1 MKKRF
6 FYWTLCLSL
15 LLSGCGGSADPAPDV
30 PESPPPAETPVAA
43 PDAPADLSDAVF
55 DTAQDAGRLTARYLS
70 MTQMYSPAG
79 QEIPISTG
87 DSTVYT
93 SPEGQVLLVDC
104 GNALGGQ
111 EVVDQLR
118 RMDVSQ
124 IDVLVLSHP
133 HADHIGGFCTVADAF
148 PIGKV
153 YTNGH
158 EYDSQGYRDVMD
170 KIQELD
176 IPCEILREGDSFS
189 FGSDVLVEVYG
200 PAEGATQQVAAG
212 AQDAN
217 DCSIAMRLT
226 YGDSS
231 FWTSGDLYTTAEKR
245 LAEDYGAALHTDIVK
260 MDHHGKDT
268 SNCKAFVEALSP
280 RAAVGLFDSIASQ
293 TVSAR
298 YLASGAKIYYNFIDG
313 AVRISTSGDGTYDVQ
328 TQLLR
333 DLPSLPEPP
342 SDGHEILS

>member
-1 MKKRF
+1 M
-6 FYWTLCLSL
+6 
-15 LLSGCGGSADPAPDV
+15 
-30 PESPPPAETPVAA
+30 
-43 PDAPADLSDAVF
+43 
-55 DTAQDAGRLTARYLS
+55 
-70 MTQMYSPAG
+70 
-79 QEIPISTG
+79 
-87 DSTVYT
+87 
-93 SPEGQVLLVDC
+93 
-104 GNALGGQ
+104 
-111 EVVDQLR
+111 
-118 RMDVSQ
+118 
-124 IDVLVLSHP
+124 
-133 HADHIGGFCTVADAF
+133 
-148 PIGKV
+148 
-153 YTNGH
+153 
-158 EYDSQGYRDVMD
+158 
-170 KIQELD
+170 
-176 IPCEILREGDSFS
+176 
-189 FGSDVLVEVYG
+189 
-200 PAEGATQQVAAG
+200 AAG

-280 RAAVGLFDSIASQ
+280 GRGGPVDGVASQ

-298 YLASGAKIYYNFIDG
+298 YLASGAKIYYNCIDG

>member
-1 MKKRF
+1 M
-6 FYWTLCLSL
+6 
-15 LLSGCGGSADPAPDV
+15 
-30 PESPPPAETPVAA
+30 
-43 PDAPADLSDAVF
+43 
-55 DTAQDAGRLTARYLS
+55 
-70 MTQMYSPAG
+70 
-79 QEIPISTG
+79 
-87 DSTVYT
+87 
-93 SPEGQVLLVDC
+93 
-104 GNALGGQ
+104 
-111 EVVDQLR
+111 
-118 RMDVSQ
+118 
-124 IDVLVLSHP
+124 
-133 HADHIGGFCTVADAF
+133 ADAF

-176 IPCEILREGDSFS
+176 IPREYLQEGDSFS

-280 RAAVGLFDSIASQ
+280 RAAVGLFDSVASQ

-298 YLASGAKIYYNFIDG
+298 YLASGARVPIII
-313 AVRISTSGDGTYDVQ
+313 ASTEQSASPPAETAHMMSRPSCSGTSPPCPSRHQTGTRYFLEM
-328 TQLLR
+328 THHRRALCTLLF
-333 DLPSLPEPP
+333 
-342 SDGHEILS
+342 

>member
-1 MKKRF
+1 M
-6 FYWTLCLSL
+6 
-15 LLSGCGGSADPAPDV
+15 
-30 PESPPPAETPVAA
+30 
-43 PDAPADLSDAVF
+43 
-55 DTAQDAGRLTARYLS
+55 
-70 MTQMYSPAG
+70 
-79 QEIPISTG
+79 
-87 DSTVYT
+87 
-93 SPEGQVLLVDC
+93 
-104 GNALGGQ
+104 
-111 EVVDQLR
+111 
-118 RMDVSQ
+118 
-124 IDVLVLSHP
+124 
-133 HADHIGGFCTVADAF
+133 
-148 PIGKV
+148 
-153 YTNGH
+153 
-158 EYDSQGYRDVMD
+158 
-170 KIQELD
+170 
-176 IPCEILREGDSFS
+176 
-189 FGSDVLVEVYG
+189 
-200 PAEGATQQVAAG
+200 AAG

-280 RAAVGLFDSIASQ
+280 RAAVGLFDSVASQ

-298 YLASGAKIYYNFIDG
+298 YLASGAKIYYNCIDG

-342 SDGHEILS
+342 SDEHEILS

>member
-70 MTQMYSPAG
+70 LTQMYSPAG

-226 YGDSS
+226 
-231 FWTSGDLYTTAEKR
+231 
-245 LAEDYGAALHTDIVK
+245 
-260 MDHHGKDT
+260 
-268 SNCKAFVEALSP
+268 
-280 RAAVGLFDSIASQ
+280 
-293 TVSAR
+293 
-298 YLASGAKIYYNFIDG
+298 
-313 AVRISTSGDGTYDVQ
+313 
-328 TQLLR
+328 
-333 DLPSLPEPP
+333 
-342 SDGHEILS
+342 